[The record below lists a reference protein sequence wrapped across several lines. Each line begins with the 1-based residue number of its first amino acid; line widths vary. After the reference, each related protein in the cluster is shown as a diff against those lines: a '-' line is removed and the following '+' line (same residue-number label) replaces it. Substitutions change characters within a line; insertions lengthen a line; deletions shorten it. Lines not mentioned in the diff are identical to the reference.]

1 MALNRS
7 ASSDA
12 KTHELLERL
21 IALTEEQN
29 RLVSQLI
36 NSIESQTASTES
48 NLTDIENRLVSQLI
62 NSIESQTASTES
74 NLTDIERRLRKI
86 QRDQ

>member
-1 MALNRS
+1 MAIDLS

-21 IALTEEQN
+21 ITLTEEQN

-36 NSIESQTASTES
+36 SSIESQTSSTES
-48 NLTDIENRLVSQLI
+48 NLI
-62 NSIESQTASTES
+62 
-74 NLTDIERRLRKI
+74 DIERRLRRI
-86 QRDQ
+86 DRN